1 METEGKAIVWGTMG
15 MECITAIYD
24 LRWMIVLIVVLIV
37 ADFWFGLSESLFK
50 HEEFRFSRAGRRTC
64 NKLVDYL
71 TYLLLGAVIGLAIFE
86 PLNITTHTVTA
97 AIGLGFGCLWE
108 VDSIVGHICA
118 LHGVKSKFSIK
129 RLIISLLKRKN
140 KEVGEAIEEALKN
153 DKEN

>member
-97 AIGLGFGCLWE
+97 AVGLGFGWLWE

>member
-118 LHGVKSKFSIK
+118 LHGVKSKFSVK
-129 RLIISLLKRKN
+129 RLIILLLKRKN

>member
-50 HEEFRFSRAGRRTC
+50 HEEFRFTRAGRRTC

-118 LHGVKSKFSIK
+118 LHGVKSKFSVK
-129 RLIISLLKRKN
+129 RLIILLLKRKN

>member
-1 METEGKAIVWGTMG
+1 

-118 LHGVKSKFSIK
+118 LHGVKSKFSVK
-129 RLIISLLKRKN
+129 RIIILLLKRKN

>member
-71 TYLLLGAVIGLAIFE
+71 TYLLLGAVIGLAIF
-86 PLNITTHTVTA
+86 
-97 AIGLGFGCLWE
+97 
-108 VDSIVGHICA
+108 
-118 LHGVKSKFSIK
+118 
-129 RLIISLLKRKN
+129 
-140 KEVGEAIEEALKN
+140 
-153 DKEN
+153 

>member
-140 KEVGEAIEEALKN
+140 KEVGEAIEEALK
-153 DKEN
+153 DGKEN

>member
-86 PLNITTHTVTA
+86 PLNITTYTVTA

-118 LHGVKSKFSIK
+118 LHGVKSKFSVK

>member
-71 TYLLLGAVIGLAIFE
+71 TYLLLGTVIGLAIFE

-118 LHGVKSKFSIK
+118 LHGVKSKFSVK
-129 RLIISLLKRKN
+129 RLIILLLKRKN

>member
-118 LHGVKSKFSIK
+118 LHGVKSKFSVK

>member
-1 METEGKAIVWGTMG
+1 

-118 LHGVKSKFSIK
+118 LHGVKSKFSVK
-129 RLIISLLKRKN
+129 RLIILLLKRKN
-140 KEVGEAIEEALKN
+140 KEVGEAIEEALK
-153 DKEN
+153 DGKEN

>member
-97 AIGLGFGCLWE
+97 AIGLGLGCLWE

-118 LHGVKSKFSIK
+118 LHGVKSKFSVK
-129 RLIISLLKRKN
+129 RIIILLLKRKN

>member
-1 METEGKAIVWGTMG
+1 MWGTMG

-118 LHGVKSKFSIK
+118 LHGVKSKFSVK
-129 RLIISLLKRKN
+129 RLIILLLKRKN

>member
-37 ADFWFGLSESLFK
+37 ADFWFGLSESLFN

-118 LHGVKSKFSIK
+118 LHGVKSKFSVK

-140 KEVGEAIEEALKN
+140 KEVGEAIEEALK
-153 DKEN
+153 DGKEN

>member
-15 MECITAIYD
+15 MECKTAIYD

-97 AIGLGFGCLWE
+97 AIGVGFGCLWE

-118 LHGVKSKFSIK
+118 LHGVKSKFSVK
-129 RLIISLLKRKN
+129 RIIILLLKRKN

>member
-118 LHGVKSKFSIK
+118 LHGVKSKFSVK
-129 RLIISLLKRKN
+129 RIIILLLKRKN